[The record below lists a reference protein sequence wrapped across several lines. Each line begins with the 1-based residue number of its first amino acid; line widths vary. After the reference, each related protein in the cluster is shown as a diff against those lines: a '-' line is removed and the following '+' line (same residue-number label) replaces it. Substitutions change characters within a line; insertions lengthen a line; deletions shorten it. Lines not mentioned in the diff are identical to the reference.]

1 MGYDII
7 CIIRYLFLF
16 WPMSHNVDYTHIVTN
31 IYYYEL
37 CTCATHRLSHEK
49 VIMLNKPAGFNINL
63 LKYTTYFIS
72 HR

>member
-1 MGYDII
+1 
-7 CIIRYLFLF
+7 
-16 WPMSHNVDYTHIVTN
+16 MSHNVDYTHIVTN